1 MADLLDRIRG
11 ELDVRLGEL
20 RPLVGEHDR
29 LEAALRVLGEPDRTS
44 RSAPRS
50 APAKRSAAASAAGPP
65 PAPKPSPAKRR
76 KHAAHGAN
84 RRAVLH
90 TVSER
95 PGASAGE
102 IAAVSGVERSSL
114 YALLARL
121 VQTGELVKR
130 DLPTGQA
137 GYAPADQDATALA

>member
-29 LEAALRVLGEPDRTS
+29 LEAALRVLGEPERAS
-44 RSAPRS
+44 RST
-50 APAKRSAAASAAGPP
+50 PAKRSPAASAAGPP

-76 KHAAHGAN
+76 KHAPQGAN

-90 TVSER
+90 TVNER

-121 VQTGELVKR
+121 VQAGELVKR
-130 DLPTGQA
+130 DLPTGQS
-137 GYAPADQDATALA
+137 GYAPGDQGATAQA